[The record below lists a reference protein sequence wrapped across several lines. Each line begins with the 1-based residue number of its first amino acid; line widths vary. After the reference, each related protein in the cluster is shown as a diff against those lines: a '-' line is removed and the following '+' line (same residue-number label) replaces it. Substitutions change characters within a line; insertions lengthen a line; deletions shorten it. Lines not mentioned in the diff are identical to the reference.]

1 MWKLKRYLSV
11 IFKVCFIMS
20 EGNISYN
27 KDINQGPD
35 THNFI
40 LNES

>member
-20 EGNISYN
+20 EGNVNYN
-27 KDINQGPD
+27 KDINQDQIHISPY
-35 THNFI
+35 
-40 LNES
+40 